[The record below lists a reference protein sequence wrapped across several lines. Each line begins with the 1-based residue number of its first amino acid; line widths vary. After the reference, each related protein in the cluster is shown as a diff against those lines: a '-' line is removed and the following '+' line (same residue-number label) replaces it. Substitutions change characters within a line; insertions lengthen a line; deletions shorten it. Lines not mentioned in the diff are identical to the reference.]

1 MRALFAADAVQER
14 SHVHR
19 LDVRTKI
26 LISLVASMA
35 VIFIKSPLAMGFLAL
50 ASALYVLELGRY
62 GLVAVCYM
70 AIGLM
75 WVMALGF
82 MALIHRMAPTIPA
95 SGVGAMAVPF
105 LRTVIMINTVLA
117 LALSSRIQ
125 TVLTALKSFR
135 LPIWIYIP
143 AAVMIRFVPTFI
155 RDVQQ
160 IHESMRIRGY
170 NLRPLFIVRHPVLS
184 VRLLVAPILFRA
196 LRSSDDLGIA
206 AELKGVSRTNTM
218 VSYKTQA
225 FSRADAVAFIGLV
238 LILLT
243 GAYIQLHWGTATTG
257 FMP

>member
-1 MRALFAADAVQER
+1 MRALFAADAVQAK

-26 LISLVASMA
+26 IISLVASVA

-62 GLVAVCYM
+62 GVVIICYA
-70 AIGLM
+70 AIALM
-75 WVMALGF
+75 WLVALGF
-82 MALIHRMAPTIPA
+82 MALIHRMAPVIPA
-95 SGVGAMAVPF
+95 SGIGAMTVPF

-143 AAVMIRFVPTFI
+143 AAVMIRFIPTFI

-170 NLRPLFIVRHPVLS
+170 NLHPGFILRHPVLA

-206 AELKGVSRTNTM
+206 AELKGVSHRNGM
-218 VSYKTQA
+218 VSYKSQA
-225 FSRADAVAFIGLV
+225 FSRGDTVAVICLALV
-238 LILLT
+238 LIT
-243 GAYIQLHWGTATTG
+243 GAFIQIHWGTTSTG